1 MARCM
6 AVAPRRNLLA
16 RLLPGGDGEQF
27 FDLFEQHAA
36 LTREAATLLA
46 AMVRDGAD
54 PGRQAERVKDVEHQ
68 GDEITHR
75 LIERLHSTYI
85 TPLDRGDIHR
95 LISRLDDVLDL
106 VYASAERIWLYDI
119 VEMEAVAAVG
129 AAVHGLR
136 DLRDR
141 TTLIAHCT
149 EINRLENE
157 GDQLLRRAVARLFRE
172 RRDPIHVLKWKEI
185 YDYLEEAID
194 RCEDV
199 ANVIEGVALE
209 YA

>member
-1 MARCM
+1 M

-106 VYASAERIWLYDI
+106 AEPILKHRMALTFAARAEGRTIPDVIRQLKTRI
-119 VEMEAVAAVG
+119 G
-129 AAVHGLR
+129 
-136 DLRDR
+136 
-141 TTLIAHCT
+141 
-149 EINRLENE
+149 
-157 GDQLLRRAVARLFRE
+157 
-172 RRDPIHVLKWKEI
+172 
-185 YDYLEEAID
+185 
-194 RCEDV
+194 
-199 ANVIEGVALE
+199 
-209 YA
+209 